1 MKKHHSLSHF
11 KHWLKVP
18 KLDWE
23 WKLILTVLH
32 KSAIVFRVKTVIYT
46 NLLRYFIP
54 SARKTVLQKTSYSRG
69 LQNPRDIDEIIR
81 LQTLSL
87 PSKRLTLP
95 ETVFVFPSQCYQSVC
110 GHCSWWF
117 AWKAA
122 EVPGGANNCH
132 NLGMKNSGLRKQ
144 LVNRRKWNDT
154 KYTKCHQVCIWEFSK
169 LTSTSECNGDTCG
182 PNLCFAFV
190 CKD

>member
-11 KHWLKVP
+11 KHWQKVP

-54 SARKTVLQKTSYSRG
+54 SVRKTVLQKTSYSCG
-69 LQNPRDIDEIIR
+69 LQNPRGYWWDHTFTDLILALKEIA
-81 LQTLSL
+81 
-87 PSKRLTLP
+87 

-154 KYTKCHQVCIWEFSK
+154 KYTKCHQVSPSLYMRIQQADF
-169 LTSTSECNGDTCG
+169 N
-182 PNLCFAFV
+182 
-190 CKD
+190 